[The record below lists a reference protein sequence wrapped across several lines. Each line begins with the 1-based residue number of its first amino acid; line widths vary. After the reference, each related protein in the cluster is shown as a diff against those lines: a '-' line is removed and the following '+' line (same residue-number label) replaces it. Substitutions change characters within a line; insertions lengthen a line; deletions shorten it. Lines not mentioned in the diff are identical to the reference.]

1 MAIGAVFKTI
11 TPLPPPSPPPS
22 LYFNGWSTANKL
34 TEKIEKYCTEE
45 LGLAPGVPY
54 ALYKQHGTCL
64 KGLIEEGILA
74 DTDCAVNSF
83 LEAVH
88 DISLDDIR
96 PDPELRAMLLRIDKP
111 RWVFTASVAS
121 HAQRCLE
128 ALAIDDLFLGIIDCK
143 SCSLATKHSPSAFQ
157 DAMRIAGVDE
167 GHRCLFMDD
176 SVKNI
181 RTANALGWHT
191 ILVGLTSRDEGEPIV
206 CPQADFSIQTIHEM
220 PSVVPGIFRSMQ

>member
-128 ALAIDDLFLGIIDCK
+128 VLQTQTLPKRFTIYFVW
-143 SCSLATKHSPSAFQ
+143 HS
-157 DAMRIAGVDE
+157 R
-167 GHRCLFMDD
+167 
-176 SVKNI
+176 K
-181 RTANALGWHT
+181 
-191 ILVGLTSRDEGEPIV
+191 
-206 CPQADFSIQTIHEM
+206 
-220 PSVVPGIFRSMQ
+220 